1 MYNNVHVKIID
12 HIKKTWKGANCFL
25 VQTNRRDEILD
36 NKMKRTEV
44 EKKNLENVT
53 YVLLLEVLDGT
64 IIQIGSAGA
73 RSDLRK

>member
-1 MYNNVHVKIID
+1 VKIID
-12 HIKKTWKGANCFL
+12 YIKKTRKGANYFL

-44 EKKNLENVT
+44 EKINREDVT

-64 IIQIGSAGA
+64 IIQISFAGA
-73 RSDLRK
+73 RNDLRK